1 MPLLSRAGPN
11 SVALETTLL
20 LHGVPKDQA
29 APLAKNLSNIIKQ
42 RGVHPALVG
51 VLSGQPIVGLTDDEL
66 ATLLAAPSVPK
77 ANTSNL
83 GVLLHRRSH
92 AATTVSTTMEL
103 AAAAGVRVFA
113 TGGIGGVHKNFA
125 THLDISSD
133 LIALTRF
140 PVAVV
145 ASGVKSILDIAATRE
160 LLETIGVPVVG
171 FKTAAFPA
179 FYLRQTDP
187 PIALDATFEDL
198 ADLAAFVH
206 TELSR
211 TNRGVLIANPIPAP
225 SELSKADWDRW
236 LSAATAQAHAQGI
249 HGRAL
254 TPFLLDQLH
263 RLSAG
268 ATLKANLDLVMS
280 NAALAADL
288 CRGMGTLT

>member
-1 MPLLSRAGPN
+1 MPLIRAGPN

-29 APLAKNLSNIIKQ
+29 FPLAYNLSKIIKD

-51 VLSGQPIVGLTDDEL
+51 VLSGQPIVGLTDEEL
-66 ATLLAAPSVPK
+66 ATLLAAPNVPK

-83 GVLLHRRSH
+83 GALLHRRSH

-145 ASGVKSILDIAATRE
+145 ASGVKSILDVAATRE
-160 LLETIGVPVVG
+160 LLETLGVPVVG
-171 FKTAAFPA
+171 FKTEAFPA

-187 PIALDATFEDL
+187 PISLDATFDNIP
-198 ADLAAFVH
+198 DLAAFVH
-206 TELSR
+206 AELTR

-225 SELSKADWDRW
+225 SELSKPDWDRW
-236 LSAATAQAHAQGI
+236 LAAATKEADAQGI